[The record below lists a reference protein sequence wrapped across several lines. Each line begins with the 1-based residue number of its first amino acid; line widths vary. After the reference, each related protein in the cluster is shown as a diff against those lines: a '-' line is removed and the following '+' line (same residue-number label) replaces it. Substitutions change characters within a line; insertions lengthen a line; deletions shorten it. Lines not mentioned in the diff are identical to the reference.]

1 MPGGGDLYS
10 KVAFEKQTTGSDGAG
25 GTTSTWQEQFAVRAG
40 FFNAGG
46 SEAVMAARLEGR
58 TLARVRVRSSSET
71 RQVTTDWRM
80 RDARTGQIWNIREV
94 DPITGARG
102 WVILRVEQG
111 VAT

>member
-10 KVAFEKQTTGSDGAG
+10 KVAFERQSSGSDGAG
-25 GTTSTWQEQFAVRAG
+25 GTTSVWQEQFAVRAS

-58 TLARVRVRSSSET
+58 TLARLRIRASSQT
-71 RQVTTDWRM
+71 NLITTDWRM
-80 RDARTGQIWNIREV
+80 RDVRTGDIWNIREV
-94 DPITGARG
+94 DLITEARA
-102 WVILRVEQG
+102 WILLRCEKG